1 MIQLCVLGSGS
12 SGNCAYISDGQSA
25 LLLDA
30 GFSAK
35 EIFRRMKETGL
46 DPACVRGI
54 VISHEHGDHVRGA
67 GPVSRALDIPVYI
80 NKPTYSRIK
89 NAIGKIKDLI
99 HFETGSTFMVNGIN
113 ASSFSISHDCADPC
127 AFVFENDGGRLG
139 FVTDSGAVTMLIE
152 EKLRGVDY
160 LVIES
165 NHDPEILKAGPYPWK
180 LKQRIASRS
189 GHLSNEVS
197 VELVGNIL
205 HSDLQGVTFAHL
217 SKTNNNPDLVGL
229 MARSVLERGGTP
241 FCVASQ
247 DTPGG
252 VITIE

>member
-12 SGNCAYISDGQSA
+12 SGNCSYISDGQSA

-30 GFSAK
+30 GFSGK
-35 EIFRRMKETGL
+35 EIFKRMKETGL
-46 DPACVRGI
+46 DPASLRGI
-54 VISHEHGDHVRGA
+54 VISHEHSDHVKGA

-80 NKPTYSRIK
+80 NKPTYARVK
-89 NAIGKIKDLI
+89 NVIGKIKNLI
-99 HFETGSTFMVNGIN
+99 NFETGSTFTMNGISIN
-113 ASSFSISHDCADPC
+113 SFSISHDCADPC
-127 AFVFENDGGRLG
+127 AFVFEHDGRKLG
-139 FVTDSGAVTMLIE
+139 FVTDSGTVTMLIT
-152 EKLRGVDY
+152 EKLKGVDY

-165 NHDPEILKAGPYPWK
+165 NHDPEMLKAGPYPWK

-189 GHLSNEVS
+189 GHLSNEAS

-217 SKTNNNPDLVGL
+217 SKTNNNPHVVDVT
-229 MARSVLERGGTP
+229 ARSVLEKGGTP

-247 DTPGG
+247 DMPGG

>member
-12 SGNCAYISDGQSA
+12 SGNCSYISDGQSA

-35 EIFRRMKETGL
+35 EIFRRMKEVGL
-46 DPACVRGI
+46 DPGDLRGI
-54 VISHEHGDHVRGA
+54 VISHEHSDHVKGA
-67 GPVSRALDIPVYI
+67 GVVSRKLDIPVYI
-80 NKPTYSRIK
+80 NGPTYSKIK
-89 NAIGKIKDLI
+89 NVIGEIKQLI
-99 HFETGSTFMVNGIN
+99 NFETGSTFALNGISVN
-113 ASSFSISHDCADPC
+113 PFSISHDCADPC
-127 AFVFENDGGRLG
+127 AFVFEHDATRLG
-139 FVTDSGAVTMLIE
+139 FVTDSGYVTTLIK
-152 EKLRGVDY
+152 EKLKGVDY

-165 NHDPEILKAGPYPWK
+165 NHDPEVLKAGPYPWA

-189 GHLSNEVS
+189 GHLSNEAS
-197 VELVGNIL
+197 AELVGNIL

-217 SKTNNNPDLVGL
+217 SKTNNNPHLVDVT
-229 MARSVLERGGTP
+229 ARSVLEQGGTP

-252 VITIE
+252 MITVK